1 MTDDKAL
8 EERMRKTYLSE
19 SPQKVENLRAL
30 LADWASKPDDVEVFQ
45 AFERAIHNLVGS
57 GASFGISRITEA
69 ATAFEQFLDWF
80 KAKRLTLNPQRLAVM
95 QEAIQEIDSIFTGER
110 TSLPVALSSCRI
122 LTLFKK
128 STE

>member
-57 GASFGISRITEA
+57 GASFGIPRITEA
-69 ATAFEQFLDWF
+69 AKAFEKFLDWF

-95 QEAIQEIDSIFTGER
+95 QEAIQEIDSIFMGER
-110 TSLPVALSSCRI
+110 TGLPVELSSCRI